1 MTAPGRLVLEL
12 VVSGPAQQQG
22 SVKTFVPTRGGEPL
36 RRAGGS
42 VVVNVTTDNAALSK
56 WRKRV
61 AEQAREALA
70 AEPSFIGREVLEFPL
85 DGVGFRV
92 QEIAYFRRPD
102 GHYGTGRNAASLKP
116 GAPARPIVRSSNA
129 ESAPDVDKLLRACF
143 DALSGV
149 VWRDDAQVTDVVG
162 RKRFAVPTPDGDGVR
177 AVILVWLND
186 VQTAMDLPEG
196 ERVRFVGGQAALL

>member
-1 MTAPGRLVLEL
+1 LTAPGRLVLEL

-61 AEQAREALA
+61 AEAARAMLA
-70 AEPSFIGREVLEFPL
+70 GDERYPMV
-85 DGVGFRV
+85 GVGFRV
-92 QEIAYFRRPD
+92 QEVAYFRRPD

-116 GAPARPIVRSSNA
+116 GASARPIVRSSNA

-149 VWRDDAQVTDVVG
+149 VWKDDAQVTDVVG
-162 RKRFAVPTPDGDGVR
+162 RKRFAVPTADGDGVR

-186 VQTAMDLPEG
+186 VQTAMDLPDG

>member
-22 SVKTFVPTRGGEPL
+22 SVKTFVPTRNGEPL

-42 VVVNVTTDNAALSK
+42 VVVNVTTDNAALK
-56 WRKRV
+56 HWREHV
-61 AEQAREALA
+61 AEKARDVLA
-70 AEPSFIGREVLEFPL
+70 AAWEPGTAYPWPME
-85 DGVGFRV
+85 GVGFRV

-116 GAPARPIVRSSNA
+116 HALARPIVRSSNA

-149 VWRDDAQVTDVVG
+149 VWKDDAQVTDVVG
-162 RKRFAVPTPDGDGVR
+162 RKRFAVPTPEGDGVL
-177 AVILVWLND
+177 AVIRVWLND
-186 VQTAMDLPEG
+186 VQTAVDLPEG

>member
-1 MTAPGRLVLEL
+1 VTAPGRLVLEL

-22 SVKTFVPTRGGEPL
+22 SVKTFVPTRNGEPL

-61 AEQAREALA
+61 AEQAREALG
-70 AEPSFIGREVLEFPL
+70 AEPSFTGRAWPLE
-85 DGVGFRV
+85 GVGFRV

-116 GAPARPIVRSSNA
+116 AAPARPIVRSSNA

-149 VWRDDAQVTDVVG
+149 VWKDDAQVTDVVG

-186 VQTAMDLPEG
+186 VQTAGDLPEG
-196 ERVRFVGGQAALL
+196 ERTRFVGGQAALL

>member
-22 SVKTFVPTRGGEPL
+22 SVKTFVPTRNGEPL

-70 AEPSFIGREVLEFPL
+70 AEPSLLEWPVE
-85 DGVGFRV
+85 GVGFRV

-116 GAPARPIVRSSNA
+116 HALARPIVRSSNA

-149 VWRDDAQVTDVVG
+149 VWKDDAQVTDVVG
-162 RKRFAVPTPDGDGVR
+162 RKRFAVPTPEGDGVR

-186 VQTAMDLPEG
+186 VQTAVDLPEG
-196 ERVRFVGGQAALL
+196 ERTRFVGGQAALL